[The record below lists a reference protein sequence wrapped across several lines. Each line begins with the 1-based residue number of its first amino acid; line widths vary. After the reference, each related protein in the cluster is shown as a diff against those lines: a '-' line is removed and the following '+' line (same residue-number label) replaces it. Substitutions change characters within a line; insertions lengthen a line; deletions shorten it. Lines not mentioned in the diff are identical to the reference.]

1 MVRRWPGWA
10 AAVWAFGFAGLNV
23 FWALGGRTGLHP
35 VEDAMGIGPVNLA
48 AAAIKVLLGAIALVV
63 AVRRD
68 LRRSRPA
75 ARGIALGVGVV
86 LTLYGL
92 YETVGNALVVA
103 GALPGVEAG
112 PNHVHY
118 VWLWGP
124 IWLLGGLLHLA
135 VARTLRPR

>member
-10 AAVWAFGFAGLNV
+10 TAVWAFGFAGLNV

-48 AAAIKVLLGAIALVV
+48 AAAIKVVLGVVALV
-63 AVRRD
+63 AVRRVPGP
-68 LRRSRPA
+68 RPA

-135 VARTLRPR
+135 VARALRPR